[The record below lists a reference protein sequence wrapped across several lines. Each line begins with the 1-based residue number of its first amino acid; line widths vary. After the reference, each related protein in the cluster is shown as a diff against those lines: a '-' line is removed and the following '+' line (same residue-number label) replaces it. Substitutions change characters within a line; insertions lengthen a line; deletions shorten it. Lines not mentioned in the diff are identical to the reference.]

1 MDIMKLT
8 DRNKYAWI
16 DEHTDWCKMNEQTDK
31 DECST
36 VLLFGSDRHREERF
50 L

>member
-1 MDIMKLT
+1 MHGLI
-8 DRNKYAWI
+8 NGQI
-16 DEHTDWCKMNEQTDK
+16 DSKMNEQTDK

-36 VLLFGSDRHREERF
+36 VLLFGSDRHKEERF